1 MANFSTNKKA
11 PFVDMT
17 PMVDLGFL
25 LITFF
30 MLATS
35 FSKGKV
41 IEMVSP
47 ANTPITSDMKCS
59 KSLTLLLD
67 AHNKVKY
74 YTCPESGQG
83 DSLDFSSKGL
93 RQVILK
99 RQAEVA
105 TQWGDKNNLFILLKA
120 TPYASY
126 KNLVDAIDEMKI
138 TKSQFTICD
147 LDKTDST
154 VFQLGIRN

>member
-47 ANTPITSDMKCS
+47 ADTPIMSDMKCS
-59 KSLTLLLD
+59 KSLTLLLEAD
-67 AHNKVKY
+67 NKVKY
-74 YTCPESGQG
+74 YTCPESGQA

-105 TQWGDKNNLFILLKA
+105 AQWGDKDNLFILLKA
-120 TPYASY
+120 TPQASY